1 MGKCL
6 HVFASSKTNLE
17 EAKDQAY
24 ALAEKIKLN
33 YWINAGALNVDSGV
47 SVSDGCY
54 RLYSLQS
61 IVPDVDAIN
70 NYMINKAKAPYTFD
84 CLKRNLNPKK
94 CATGVTHIDKKKPV
108 WLVFVLYHN

>member
-24 ALAEKIKLN
+24 ALAESIKLN
-33 YWINAGALNVDSGV
+33 YWVSAGALNVDSGV
-47 SVSDGCY
+47 CIADGCY
-54 RLYSLQS
+54 KLYSLQS

-84 CLKRNLNPKK
+84 CLKINLNPKK

-108 WLVFVLYHN
+108 WLVFVIYLN